1 MQFTISDVI
10 YKTFGGDV
18 TCDFSNN
25 LVPAYKEDYA
35 NLWGVGG
42 KDHARSSGIR
52 ITMTDTKQKVN
63 DPRTGAEK
71 SLTVRAQIPP
81 YVFEQ
86 MLEICKK
93 NIGATETGMS
103 WLSFIAN
110 EISVRLRAFLYGAQ
124 QPNMDG
130 QQIIPIR
137 PYSDW
142 EYFQPRCV
150 KDPNGGKI
158 GDVTTLSI
166 KRTHL
171 YNGELSRYPWLFTI
185 SNFKAEVYESRTG
198 GVNYNSKSVV
208 ESTKR
213 SASIKL
219 SDQTVWECCSKVLNF
234 IHVWEQVVCVPL
246 MAEGLTVRD
255 RERQTAAAEREQS
268 NGQPQGN
275 PQWQQNP
282 APSGQQQVQQR
293 PAPAQGPVQQPP
305 QQSGYGQ
312 SYGQQYPPQQ
322 APMQGVQQPMQP
334 TAAPA
339 QPQNNQYVRNYS
351 PNEPLFPKK

>member
-1 MQFTISDVI
+1 MQYTISDVI
-10 YKTFGGDV
+10 FKTFGGDV

-25 LVPAYKEDYA
+25 LVPAFKEDYA

-42 KDHARSSGIR
+42 SGHARSSGIR
-52 ITMTDTKQKVN
+52 ITMTDTKQKIF

-93 NIGATETGMS
+93 NIGLTETGLS
-103 WLSFIAN
+103 WLSFAVT
-110 EISVRLRAFLYGAQ
+110 EISVRLRAFLFGAQ

-137 PYSDW
+137 PFSDW

-166 KRTHL
+166 RRTHL
-171 YNGELSRYPWLFTI
+171 YNGELSRYPWMFSI
-185 SNFKAEVYESRTG
+185 SNFKAEVYESKTG
-198 GVNYNSKSVV
+198 GVNYNAKSVL
-208 ESTKR
+208 ENTKR
-213 SASIKL
+213 TASIKL

-234 IHVWEQVVCVPL
+234 INVWEQVVCVPL
-246 MAEGLTVRD
+246 VAEGLTVRD
-255 RERQTAAAEREQS
+255 RERQQASMEREQS
-268 NGQPQGN
+268 GGQPQGN
-275 PQWQQNP
+275 PQWPQNQQQSAPPPPAQYPAQAP
-282 APSGQQQVQQR
+282 APM
-293 PAPAQGPVQQPP
+293 QQPP
-305 QQSGYGQ
+305 QQSGYR
-312 SYGQQYPPQQ
+312 PPSGPQN
-322 APMQGVQQPMQP
+322 PPPQGVQQPMQP
-334 TAAPA
+334 TQAPR
-339 QPQNNQYVRNYS
+339 QQNNGYVRSYN
-351 PNEPLFPKK
+351 PNEPLFPQK